1 MPVTAVTP
9 VMVALDR
16 LLAQAVLR
24 ALLAVGARDL
34 ALRQADQQLARDPY
48 NRHALATRA
57 HVWAGQGRHREALAD
72 LARLVQLAPDQAGAW
87 FNLGFVQEWLGD
99 ASAAAASF
107 SRAVALAPGMDRA
120 WYGLGLCHIR
130 LGQWDDAVTALTR
143 TTELQPMGPNGWYQ
157 LARVHLERGEP
168 ERARRVLRHLHRF
181 EPKVAAQLE
190 RETGLRA
197 GIA

>member
-1 MPVTAVTP
+1 M
-9 VMVALDR
+9 ALLGR

-24 ALLAVGARDL
+24 TLLAVGERDL
-34 ALRQADQQLARDPY
+34 ALRQANRQIERNPS

-57 HVWAGQGRHREALAD
+57 HLLAGQGSHLWALND
-72 LARLVQLAPDQAGAW
+72 LKRLVQLAPDQARTW
-87 FNLGFVQEWLGD
+87 FNLGYVQELLND
-99 ASAAAASF
+99 LSAAAESF
-107 SRAVALAPGMDRA
+107 SHAVTIDPNMDRA

-130 LGQWDDAVTALTR
+130 QGRWDEAISALQR
-143 TTELQPMGPNGWYQ
+143 TTELQPMSPNGWYQ

-168 ERARRVLRHLHRF
+168 EQAQRVLRHLHSF

-197 GIA
+197 VVA

>member
-1 MPVTAVTP
+1 VIA
-9 VMVALDR
+9 ALDH

-24 ALLAVGARDL
+24 ALLAVGARDG
-34 ALRQADQQLARDPY
+34 ALRKANCQIERNPS

-57 HVWAGQGRHREALAD
+57 HLLAGQGRHTQALAD
-72 LARLVQLAPDQAGAW
+72 LERLVQLAPDQASAW
-87 FNLGFVQEWLGD
+87 FNLGYVQELLND
-99 ASAAAASF
+99 LPAAAESF
-107 SRAVALAPGMDRA
+107 AQAVTIEPNMDRA

-130 LGQWDDAVTALTR
+130 QGQWDEAVSALQR
-143 TTELQPMGPNGWYQ
+143 TTELQPMSPNGWYQ

-168 ERARRVLRHLHRF
+168 EQARRVLRHLHSF

-197 GIA
+197 VVA

>member
-1 MPVTAVTP
+1 MA
-9 VMVALDR
+9 ALDL

-24 ALLAVGARDL
+24 ALLAVGARDV
-34 ALRQADQQLARDPY
+34 AQRQAHRQIERNPD

-57 HVWAGQGRHREALAD
+57 HLLAAQGRHTQALGD
-72 LARLVQLAPDQAGAW
+72 LERLVQLAPDQASAW
-87 FNLGFVQEWLGD
+87 FNLGYVQEVLNDLGVAAESFVQ
-99 ASAAAASF
+99 
-107 SRAVALAPGMDRA
+107 AVTLDPSMDRA

-130 LGQWDDAVTALTR
+130 QGRWDKAVSALKR
-143 TTELQPMGPNGWYQ
+143 TIELQPMSPNGWYQ

-168 ERARRVLRHLHRF
+168 DQAQRVLRHLHSF

-197 GIA
+197 AAA

>member
-1 MPVTAVTP
+1 MITT
-9 VMVALDR
+9 LDQ

-24 ALLAVGARDL
+24 ALLVVGARDL
-34 ALRQADQQLARDPY
+34 ALRQAQRQIQRHPH

-57 HVWAGQGRHREALAD
+57 HLLAGQGRHMQALGD
-72 LARLVQLAPDQAGAW
+72 LQRLVQLVPGQASAW
-87 FNLGFVQEWLGD
+87 FNLGYVQESLND
-99 ASAAAASF
+99 PHAAAESF
-107 SRAVALAPGMDRA
+107 FQAVTLDPGMDRA

-130 LGQWDDAVTALTR
+130 QGQWTEAVSALQR
-143 TTELQPMGPNGWYQ
+143 NTELQPMSPNGWYQ

-168 ERARRVLRHLHRF
+168 EQARRVLRHLHSF

-197 GIA
+197 GSV